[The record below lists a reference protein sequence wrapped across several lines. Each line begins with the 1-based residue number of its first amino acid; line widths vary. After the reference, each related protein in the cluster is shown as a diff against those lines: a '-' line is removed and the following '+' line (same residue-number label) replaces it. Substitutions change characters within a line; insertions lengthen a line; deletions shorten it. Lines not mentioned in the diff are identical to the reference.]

1 MMKWNYFHLD
11 ISKSMVPSSRNW
23 KSMRLFRRSLRADL
37 LTIGGTKSKLWSN
50 LELIRRR
57 RLIEILL
64 KRTGSKE
71 KIFKVTLSGLII

>member
-1 MMKWNYFHLD
+1 MKWNYFHLD